1 MGRNVRDKLHKK
13 ISKSQVERKKIVF
26 LPTCIGMPFLQKL
39 MFPSRLNKYSLD
51 LIFLLTNHK
60 PKQTPQIFLEHVL
73 SEKKDNQA

>member
-1 MGRNVRDKLHKK
+1 MGRNLRDKLHKK
-13 ISKSQVERKKIVF
+13 NFKKPSRKEENSF
-26 LPTCIGMPFLQKL
+26 PTYMYIGMPFLQKL

-73 SEKKDNQA
+73 

>member
-26 LPTCIGMPFLQKL
+26 LPTCILQKL

-73 SEKKDNQA
+73 

>member
-13 ISKSQVERKKIVF
+13 ISKSQVERKKNNSF
-26 LPTCIGMPFLQKL
+26 PTYMYIGMPFLQKL

-60 PKQTPQIFLEHVL
+60 PKQKPQIFLKHVL
-73 SEKKDNQA
+73 